1 MRGPIV
7 ELEAL
12 EQTNPE
18 AYRKRLLMLQEVFGI
33 FPGEIS
39 LYYR

>member
-12 EQTNPE
+12 EHTNPE
-18 AYRKRLLMLQEVFGI
+18 AYRKRLYMLQEVFGI
-33 FPGEIS
+33 FPGEVS
-39 LYYR
+39 LFFR